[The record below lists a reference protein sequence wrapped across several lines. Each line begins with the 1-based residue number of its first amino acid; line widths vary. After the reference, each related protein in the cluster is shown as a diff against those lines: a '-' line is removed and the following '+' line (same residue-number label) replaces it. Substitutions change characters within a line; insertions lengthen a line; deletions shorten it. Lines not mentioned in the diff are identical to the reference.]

1 MSVLEILAS
10 KTENGTEYGDS
21 MIFQYFFEIL
31 TFSTTI
37 WFHTKCFIPNVCSE
51 IFISE
56 NLRQTLYFENTT
68 FRFVKLSAVGFLRPK
83 SNFQHLNRNILE
95 ILSSKTEIGLSYI
108 RCMTRRARVGGHNVI
123 QKSAGTENVIGQCQ
137 YDFFD

>member
-1 MSVLEILAS
+1 MPTVEFQI
-10 KTENGTEYGDS
+10 KTYN
-21 MIFQYFFEIL
+21 I
-31 TFSTTI
+31 
-37 WFHTKCFIPNVCSE
+37 
-51 IFISE
+51 
-56 NLRQTLYFENTT
+56 NTYK
-68 FRFVKLSAVGFLRPK
+68 KLLK